1 MRHPALKTLRPSWLR
16 LPERRRDGT
25 DSRPLFWLIPLALL
39 IVFFGISCIA
49 RSALYLVAPHLSLYR
64 GDLTAKGHANY
75 SFWDEGPSIPA
86 PPPAAAA
93 PVEEL
98 TNQPPVTNGS
108 GDSQPIVVILPP
120 TQEPTATAS
129 PSPSPSPIGNTAAAA
144 ASATAHAEPSS
155 TRTPTATRMPITS
168 VQTPTPSLTR
178 QPVVASP
185 ILTAITNPGGQ
196 MSPVATSTPRLTS
209 TPTTA
214 PPTRTATAT
223 SATAISSPVSIMTPT
238 NTSAPTRTATATA
251 TATPL
256 PVLSVGFVEANLAGK
271 EGKPVTVRV
280 QMTNLPATGSVT
292 IPFTVGGSGD
302 TATSG
307 ADYSAPAI
315 TSLTF
320 TADQPTQSFD
330 IALLSDNQV
339 EPDELVHITLNP
351 PAGVLI
357 SGLATATL
365 TISDASAP
373 PMVSF
378 IGGGSTVSESAGRAS
393 LWIALSD
400 PSVYNVAVPYTISG
414 SATAGSDYTGL
425 SSGTVIIPKGATS
438 VRLPFTILN
447 DLIAEHPEELI
458 ATLGAPTNAIRG
470 TPGVYTFTIA
480 DDDLAGVN
488 VSALS
493 GRNTSEAG
501 ASVSFVVALNS
512 QPTAPVTIMLTSSDT
527 TEGRVSP
534 ASLSYDATNWNVAQI
549 VTVTGGDDLVVDGPI
564 AYSVRLAHAVSDDPF
579 YSAQFAQAISLTNL
593 DNDSATV
600 AITNVTA
607 PEGDTGS
614 TPFIFTVSLSNV
626 AARDVSVD
634 YTTLN
639 RTALAGS
646 DFITTTGTLTIPA
659 GSLSGTITV
668 NGTGDITVE
677 QDEAFA
683 VQLANLRTSGTGA
696 IAVTLP
702 PNIEGIGTIT
712 NDDSATVSITNVTH
726 PEGIAGA
733 RTPFVFTVGLSAPL
747 DRAMSVDYTTLD
759 RTALAASDYL
769 TTTGTLTI
777 PAGNLSGTITVNG
790 TGDSVVEPDETFA
803 VQLANLTTA
812 GTGAIAV
819 TLPPNIE
826 GIGTITNDDSAT
838 VSMTNVTH
846 QEGIA
851 GARTP
856 FVFTVSLNNPLDR
869 AMSVDY
875 TTLDRTAL
883 AVSDY
888 LTTTGTL
895 TIPAG
900 SQTGTI
906 TVNGTGDITVE
917 QDETFAVQLANLTT
931 AGTGAIAVT
940 LPPNTEGIGT
950 ITNDDSA
957 TVSMTNVTH
966 PEGTVGTTTPFVF
979 TVSLNNPLDR
989 AMSVDYTTLD
999 RTAFAGSD
1007 YLTTTGT
1014 LTIPAGSQ
1022 TGTIT
1027 VNGTGDI
1034 TVEPDETFAVQLAN
1048 LTTAGTGAIAVTL
1061 PPNTEGIGHIT
1072 NDDFPTV
1079 SIDSP
1084 SVKEGDSGTKV
1095 MTFTVSLTDPV
1106 PAGYQVTVNYGATA
1120 NGTAQTGV
1128 DYNGIPA
1135 GSLTFNPGEQ
1145 TKPITVTIIGD
1156 LLVEPDE
1163 TFTLPLTSASA
1174 GSVPLLIP
1182 PATNIQIGT
1191 GTGTGTITNN
1201 DFPTASIGSP
1211 SVTEGDYIT
1220 VTQVMT
1226 FSVGLS
1232 VPVPAGY
1239 QVTVNYGATATP
1251 NVGVTAT
1258 PNSDYRPV
1266 PAGMLIFASGQ
1277 QTQTIPVTIIGDTI
1291 YELSETFSISLIS
1304 ASAGSIPPTTTSP
1317 VQITSALGTGTIN
1330 DNDTLTA
1337 SINAPS
1343 PSSQFEGDG
1352 PGSTPMNFTVSLNAQ
1367 ASAISQPVMITY
1379 DTAGSTATAGNDF
1392 ATPIGTLTIPAGATS
1407 GPIVITVNG
1416 DRTVEPN
1423 EDVQITLIGATTS
1436 APLPVPTLA
1445 ATTTVTGTILND
1457 DSPTVSIGNATAVRE
1472 GGSGTQVV
1480 MSFPVSLSA
1489 AISQPV
1495 MITYDTAGSTAT
1507 AGNDFATP
1515 SGTLTIPAGATSGTI
1530 DITVNG
1536 DTTPE
1541 LDEVVQINLIGA
1553 TTSAPLPVPP
1563 LAAPTTATGTILND
1577 DYPAVTISS
1586 SPILEGDTLTR
1597 TLIFTATFPIST
1609 PPLSAGV
1616 LTYSTA
1622 DVSTTA
1628 NSDYVQVTNGTVKFA
1643 AGATSVLLPVTIN
1656 GDTIVEPDETLRVTL
1671 GGAISSGV
1679 SATGTITND
1688 DYPAV
1693 SIGNA
1698 TAVLEGNSG
1707 IQVMS
1712 FPVSLSAAI
1721 SQPVM
1726 ITYDTAGSTAT
1737 VGSDFADPSSG
1748 TLTIPAGATSGT
1760 IDITVNGD
1768 TTPELDE
1775 VVRIT
1780 LIGASNATLGT
1791 PTVGTGT
1798 ITNDDSIKMTINDV
1812 ARTEG
1817 NAGNTA
1823 FIFTV
1828 SLDYPADG
1836 NVSVTYATANLTAI
1850 KGTDY
1855 LTTSGTLSLLPLL
1868 PPIPAVG
1875 QTGTITVYVIGNTI
1889 YEPAKI
1895 FALLLS
1901 KVSTTGTIPV
1911 VIADNQGIGTIQ
1923 NDDTATPVIGF
1934 SAATYSVGEADGS
1947 ATLRVRL
1954 SAPAPGPISVGYAT
1968 APTAP
1973 VSALAVAD
1981 YTSTTGT
1988 LNFAA
1993 GEIEQTISVPIIND
2007 TTPELDEIF
2016 SVTLSAPVNVILGQ
2030 TSATVAI
2037 IDNDTPSPAAQAGF
2051 FQTAG
2056 PNYANSNQW
2065 NFYASGGTN
2074 YTYMRIDV
2082 PCVATSSLT
2091 PPPVQIDLYDAGINT
2106 ASVGGPSSSTLSDE
2120 IVNVNAP
2127 ETTTFELY
2135 KMPTGWSYDASGL
2148 HMPVPTILSD
2158 YVLKTATYQPNTTS
2172 GSWNTLATIAPSI
2185 NLAIDPL
2192 ACGTYLLRASVAR
2205 NDVNGWGIRAGW
2217 EGTPTVPPT
2226 VPTAH
2231 INNAAPGSGDEITV
2245 GIQQN
2250 TLRHKLGNNVCT
2262 TFYEY
2267 VRPGQATATFHN
2279 YDLDF
2284 GGGATNMTARVRYYP
2299 PSASY
2304 DPQANSGGLV
2314 GVASSNG
2321 SWNGGNASTRQGD
2334 LFNSPESGWWRIVT
2348 CTDSLATQ
2356 NQFIQEGQTDQASY
2370 IAQPGT
2376 PALDLSLT
2384 PSAATVA
2391 ASKAITFTLGYTNTS
2406 SGITAGAAVH
2416 TTFTVNLPSQM
2427 IAVSCGGAVSCTQTG
2442 SILTITVPTV
2452 GAGKSGAVTIQTTAG
2467 SSTGL
2472 VGLSLLASY
2481 DDVVGNP
2488 YVGSAGTTVQI
2499 IP

>member
-1 MRHPALKTLRPSWLR
+1 M
-16 LPERRRDGT
+16 
-25 DSRPLFWLIPLALL
+25 
-39 IVFFGISCIA
+39 
-49 RSALYLVAPHLSLYR
+49 
-64 GDLTAKGHANY
+64 
-75 SFWDEGPSIPA
+75 
-86 PPPAAAA
+86 
-93 PVEEL
+93 
-98 TNQPPVTNGS
+98 
-108 GDSQPIVVILPP
+108 
-120 TQEPTATAS
+120 
-129 PSPSPSPIGNTAAAA
+129 
-144 ASATAHAEPSS
+144 
-155 TRTPTATRMPITS
+155 
-168 VQTPTPSLTR
+168 
-178 QPVVASP
+178 
-185 ILTAITNPGGQ
+185 
-196 MSPVATSTPRLTS
+196 
-209 TPTTA
+209 
-214 PPTRTATAT
+214 
-223 SATAISSPVSIMTPT
+223 
-238 NTSAPTRTATATA
+238 
-251 TATPL
+251 
-256 PVLSVGFVEANLAGK
+256 
-271 EGKPVTVRV
+271 
-280 QMTNLPATGSVT
+280 
-292 IPFTVGGSGD
+292 
-302 TATSG
+302 
-307 ADYSAPAI
+307 
-315 TSLTF
+315 
-320 TADQPTQSFD
+320 
-330 IALLSDNQV
+330 
-339 EPDELVHITLNP
+339 
-351 PAGVLI
+351 
-357 SGLATATL
+357 
-365 TISDASAP
+365 
-373 PMVSF
+373 
-378 IGGGSTVSESAGRAS
+378 
-393 LWIALSD
+393 
-400 PSVYNVAVPYTISG
+400 
-414 SATAGSDYTGL
+414 
-425 SSGTVIIPKGATS
+425 
-438 VRLPFTILN
+438 
-447 DLIAEHPEELI
+447 
-458 ATLGAPTNAIRG
+458 
-470 TPGVYTFTIA
+470 
-480 DDDLAGVN
+480 
-488 VSALS
+488 
-493 GRNTSEAG
+493 
-501 ASVSFVVALNS
+501 
-512 QPTAPVTIMLTSSDT
+512 
-527 TEGRVSP
+527 
-534 ASLSYDATNWNVAQI
+534 
-549 VTVTGGDDLVVDGPI
+549 
-564 AYSVRLAHAVSDDPF
+564 
-579 YSAQFAQAISLTNL
+579 
-593 DNDSATV
+593 
-600 AITNVTA
+600 
-607 PEGDTGS
+607 
-614 TPFIFTVSLSNV
+614 
-626 AARDVSVD
+626 
-634 YTTLN
+634 
-639 RTALAGS
+639 
-646 DFITTTGTLTIPA
+646 
-659 GSLSGTITV
+659 
-668 NGTGDITVE
+668 
-677 QDEAFA
+677 
-683 VQLANLRTSGTGA
+683 
-696 IAVTLP
+696 
-702 PNIEGIGTIT
+702 
-712 NDDSATVSITNVTH
+712 
-726 PEGIAGA
+726 
-733 RTPFVFTVGLSAPL
+733 
-747 DRAMSVDYTTLD
+747 
-759 RTALAASDYL
+759 
-769 TTTGTLTI
+769 
-777 PAGNLSGTITVNG
+777 
-790 TGDSVVEPDETFA
+790 
-803 VQLANLTTA
+803 
-812 GTGAIAV
+812 
-819 TLPPNIE
+819 
-826 GIGTITNDDSAT
+826 
-838 VSMTNVTH
+838 
-846 QEGIA
+846 
-851 GARTP
+851 
-856 FVFTVSLNNPLDR
+856 
-869 AMSVDY
+869 
-875 TTLDRTAL
+875 
-883 AVSDY
+883 
-888 LTTTGTL
+888 
-895 TIPAG
+895 
-900 SQTGTI
+900 
-906 TVNGTGDITVE
+906 
-917 QDETFAVQLANLTT
+917 
-931 AGTGAIAVT
+931 
-940 LPPNTEGIGT
+940 
-950 ITNDDSA
+950 
-957 TVSMTNVTH
+957 
-966 PEGTVGTTTPFVF
+966 
-979 TVSLNNPLDR
+979 
-989 AMSVDYTTLD
+989 
-999 RTAFAGSD
+999 
-1007 YLTTTGT
+1007 
-1014 LTIPAGSQ
+1014 
-1022 TGTIT
+1022 
-1027 VNGTGDI
+1027 
-1034 TVEPDETFAVQLAN
+1034 
-1048 LTTAGTGAIAVTL
+1048 
-1061 PPNTEGIGHIT
+1061 
-1072 NDDFPTV
+1072 
-1079 SIDSP
+1079 
-1084 SVKEGDSGTKV
+1084 
-1095 MTFTVSLTDPV
+1095 
-1106 PAGYQVTVNYGATA
+1106 
-1120 NGTAQTGV
+1120 
-1128 DYNGIPA
+1128 
-1135 GSLTFNPGEQ
+1135 
-1145 TKPITVTIIGD
+1145 
-1156 LLVEPDE
+1156 
-1163 TFTLPLTSASA
+1163 
-1174 GSVPLLIP
+1174 
-1182 PATNIQIGT
+1182 
-1191 GTGTGTITNN
+1191 
-1201 DFPTASIGSP
+1201 
-1211 SVTEGDYIT
+1211 
-1220 VTQVMT
+1220 
-1226 FSVGLS
+1226 
-1232 VPVPAGY
+1232 
-1239 QVTVNYGATATP
+1239 
-1251 NVGVTAT
+1251 
-1258 PNSDYRPV
+1258 
-1266 PAGMLIFASGQ
+1266 
-1277 QTQTIPVTIIGDTI
+1277 
-1291 YELSETFSISLIS
+1291 
-1304 ASAGSIPPTTTSP
+1304 
-1317 VQITSALGTGTIN
+1317 
-1330 DNDTLTA
+1330 
-1337 SINAPS
+1337 
-1343 PSSQFEGDG
+1343 
-1352 PGSTPMNFTVSLNAQ
+1352 
-1367 ASAISQPVMITY
+1367 
-1379 DTAGSTATAGNDF
+1379 
-1392 ATPIGTLTIPAGATS
+1392 
-1407 GPIVITVNG
+1407 
-1416 DRTVEPN
+1416 
-1423 EDVQITLIGATTS
+1423 
-1436 APLPVPTLA
+1436 
-1445 ATTTVTGTILND
+1445 
-1457 DSPTVSIGNATAVRE
+1457 
-1472 GGSGTQVV
+1472 
-1480 MSFPVSLSA
+1480 
-1489 AISQPV
+1489 
-1495 MITYDTAGSTAT
+1495 
-1507 AGNDFATP
+1507 
-1515 SGTLTIPAGATSGTI
+1515 
-1530 DITVNG
+1530 
-1536 DTTPE
+1536 
-1541 LDEVVQINLIGA
+1541 
-1553 TTSAPLPVPP
+1553 
-1563 LAAPTTATGTILND
+1563 
-1577 DYPAVTISS
+1577 TISS

>member
-1 MRHPALKTLRPSWLR
+1 T
-16 LPERRRDGT
+16 
-25 DSRPLFWLIPLALL
+25 
-39 IVFFGISCIA
+39 
-49 RSALYLVAPHLSLYR
+49 
-64 GDLTAKGHANY
+64 
-75 SFWDEGPSIPA
+75 SI
-86 PPPAAAA
+86 
-93 PVEEL
+93 
-98 TNQPPVTNGS
+98 
-108 GDSQPIVVILPP
+108 
-120 TQEPTATAS
+120 
-129 PSPSPSPIGNTAAAA
+129 
-144 ASATAHAEPSS
+144 
-155 TRTPTATRMPITS
+155 
-168 VQTPTPSLTR
+168 
-178 QPVVASP
+178 
-185 ILTAITNPGGQ
+185 
-196 MSPVATSTPRLTS
+196 
-209 TPTTA
+209 
-214 PPTRTATAT
+214 
-223 SATAISSPVSIMTPT
+223 
-238 NTSAPTRTATATA
+238 
-251 TATPL
+251 
-256 PVLSVGFVEANLAGK
+256 
-271 EGKPVTVRV
+271 
-280 QMTNLPATGSVT
+280 
-292 IPFTVGGSGD
+292 
-302 TATSG
+302 
-307 ADYSAPAI
+307 
-315 TSLTF
+315 
-320 TADQPTQSFD
+320 
-330 IALLSDNQV
+330 
-339 EPDELVHITLNP
+339 
-351 PAGVLI
+351 
-357 SGLATATL
+357 
-365 TISDASAP
+365 
-373 PMVSF
+373 
-378 IGGGSTVSESAGRAS
+378 
-393 LWIALSD
+393 
-400 PSVYNVAVPYTISG
+400 
-414 SATAGSDYTGL
+414 
-425 SSGTVIIPKGATS
+425 
-438 VRLPFTILN
+438 
-447 DLIAEHPEELI
+447 
-458 ATLGAPTNAIRG
+458 
-470 TPGVYTFTIA
+470 
-480 DDDLAGVN
+480 
-488 VSALS
+488 
-493 GRNTSEAG
+493 
-501 ASVSFVVALNS
+501 
-512 QPTAPVTIMLTSSDT
+512 
-527 TEGRVSP
+527 
-534 ASLSYDATNWNVAQI
+534 
-549 VTVTGGDDLVVDGPI
+549 
-564 AYSVRLAHAVSDDPF
+564 
-579 YSAQFAQAISLTNL
+579 
-593 DNDSATV
+593 
-600 AITNVTA
+600 
-607 PEGDTGS
+607 
-614 TPFIFTVSLSNV
+614 
-626 AARDVSVD
+626 
-634 YTTLN
+634 
-639 RTALAGS
+639 
-646 DFITTTGTLTIPA
+646 
-659 GSLSGTITV
+659 
-668 NGTGDITVE
+668 
-677 QDEAFA
+677 
-683 VQLANLRTSGTGA
+683 
-696 IAVTLP
+696 
-702 PNIEGIGTIT
+702 
-712 NDDSATVSITNVTH
+712 
-726 PEGIAGA
+726 
-733 RTPFVFTVGLSAPL
+733 
-747 DRAMSVDYTTLD
+747 
-759 RTALAASDYL
+759 
-769 TTTGTLTI
+769 
-777 PAGNLSGTITVNG
+777 
-790 TGDSVVEPDETFA
+790 
-803 VQLANLTTA
+803 
-812 GTGAIAV
+812 
-819 TLPPNIE
+819 
-826 GIGTITNDDSAT
+826 
-838 VSMTNVTH
+838 
-846 QEGIA
+846 
-851 GARTP
+851 
-856 FVFTVSLNNPLDR
+856 
-869 AMSVDY
+869 
-875 TTLDRTAL
+875 
-883 AVSDY
+883 
-888 LTTTGTL
+888 
-895 TIPAG
+895 
-900 SQTGTI
+900 
-906 TVNGTGDITVE
+906 
-917 QDETFAVQLANLTT
+917 
-931 AGTGAIAVT
+931 
-940 LPPNTEGIGT
+940 
-950 ITNDDSA
+950 
-957 TVSMTNVTH
+957 
-966 PEGTVGTTTPFVF
+966 
-979 TVSLNNPLDR
+979 
-989 AMSVDYTTLD
+989 
-999 RTAFAGSD
+999 
-1007 YLTTTGT
+1007 
-1014 LTIPAGSQ
+1014 
-1022 TGTIT
+1022 
-1027 VNGTGDI
+1027 
-1034 TVEPDETFAVQLAN
+1034 
-1048 LTTAGTGAIAVTL
+1048 
-1061 PPNTEGIGHIT
+1061 
-1072 NDDFPTV
+1072 
-1079 SIDSP
+1079 
-1084 SVKEGDSGTKV
+1084 
-1095 MTFTVSLTDPV
+1095 
-1106 PAGYQVTVNYGATA
+1106 
-1120 NGTAQTGV
+1120 
-1128 DYNGIPA
+1128 
-1135 GSLTFNPGEQ
+1135 
-1145 TKPITVTIIGD
+1145 
-1156 LLVEPDE
+1156 
-1163 TFTLPLTSASA
+1163 
-1174 GSVPLLIP
+1174 
-1182 PATNIQIGT
+1182 
-1191 GTGTGTITNN
+1191 GTGTITNN
-1201 DFPTASIGSP
+1201 DFPTVSIGSP

-1220 VTQVMT
+1220 VTQVMN

-1367 ASAISQPVMITY
+1367 ANAVSGVTVDYVVQNGTATVANADYSITPTTATLSFNGVTTLPIPPVMIIG
-1379 DTAGSTATAGNDF
+1379 DTTPEMDETFTVQLQN
-1392 ATPIGTLTIPAGATS
+1392 PIGA
-1407 GPIVITVNG
+1407 VI
-1416 DRTVEPN
+1416 
-1423 EDVQITLIGATTS
+1423 S
-1436 APLPVPTLA
+1436 
-1445 ATTTVTGTILND
+1445 ATTTVTGTIL
-1457 DSPTVSIGNATAVRE
+1457 
-1472 GGSGTQVV
+1472 
-1480 MSFPVSLSA
+1480 
-1489 AISQPV
+1489 
-1495 MITYDTAGSTAT
+1495 
-1507 AGNDFATP
+1507 
-1515 SGTLTIPAGATSGTI
+1515 
-1530 DITVNG
+1530 
-1536 DTTPE
+1536 
-1541 LDEVVQINLIGA
+1541 
-1553 TTSAPLPVPP
+1553 
-1563 LAAPTTATGTILND
+1563 
-1577 DYPAVTISS
+1577 
-1586 SPILEGDTLTR
+1586 
-1597 TLIFTATFPIST
+1597 
-1609 PPLSAGV
+1609 
-1616 LTYSTA
+1616 
-1622 DVSTTA
+1622 
-1628 NSDYVQVTNGTVKFA
+1628 
-1643 AGATSVLLPVTIN
+1643 
-1656 GDTIVEPDETLRVTL
+1656 
-1671 GGAISSGV
+1671 
-1679 SATGTITND
+1679 
-1688 DYPAV
+1688 
-1693 SIGNA
+1693 
-1698 TAVLEGNSG
+1698 
-1707 IQVMS
+1707 
-1712 FPVSLSAAI
+1712 
-1721 SQPVM
+1721 
-1726 ITYDTAGSTAT
+1726 
-1737 VGSDFADPSSG
+1737 
-1748 TLTIPAGATSGT
+1748 
-1760 IDITVNGD
+1760 
-1768 TTPELDE
+1768 
-1775 VVRIT
+1775 
-1780 LIGASNATLGT
+1780 
-1791 PTVGTGT
+1791 
-1798 ITNDDSIKMTINDV
+1798 NDDSIKMTINDV

-1875 QTGTITVYVIGNTI
+1875 QTGTITVNVIGNTI

-1934 SAATYSVGEADGS
+1934 SAATYSVGEGDGS

-2158 YVLKTATYQPNTTS
+2158 YVLKTATYQPDTTS

-2185 NLAIDPL
+2185 NSAIDPL

-2304 DPQANSGGLV
+2304 DPLANSGGLV

-2427 IAVSCGGAVSCTQTG
+2427 TAVSCGGAVSCTQTG
-2442 SILTITVPTV
+2442 SILRITVPTV